1 MRIIPIAVIAVLP
14 LIFSSVGWSADFETG
29 QNAFNAGDYEAA
41 LAEWQP
47 LAEEGHAGGQFGM
60 GLLHTNGFG
69 VPFDNDAGL
78 KWYGL
83 AADQGH
89 GQAQCNLAVMH
100 ANGWGVPQSD
110 AEAFKYYGLAAEQ
123 GITQAQAS
131 LAKMYVRGYATPV
144 DNVQAYKW
152 YAIASEMGDTGASFK
167 RDELA
172 EKMSAEEIAQ
182 SDQLAVTWVESHQ
195 NMLANE

>member
-1 MRIIPIAVIAVLP
+1 MRMYPIAVVAMFP
-14 LIFSSVGWSADFETG
+14 LIFSSIGWGADFDSG
-29 QNAFNAGDYEAA
+29 QNAFSAGDYEVA

-47 LAEEGHAGGQFGM
+47 IAEGGHAGGQFGM
-60 GLLHTNGFG
+60 GLLYTNGFG
-69 VPFDNDAGL
+69 VPFDNDEGL
-78 KWYGL
+78 KWYRL

-89 GQAQCNLAVMH
+89 AQAQCNLAVMH

-110 AEAFKYYGLAAEQ
+110 DEAFKYYSLSADQ

-131 LAKMYVRGYATPV
+131 LAKMHLRGYGTPQ
-144 DNVQAYKW
+144 DNVQAHKW

-172 EKMSAEEIAQ
+172 EKLSAEEIAE
-182 SDQLAVTWVESHQ
+182 SDQLAGAWMESHQ
-195 NMLANE
+195 NILANE